1 MLPAYFGT
9 LTHTVSPGDS
19 LFNIAKKYNTTIENI
34 LKFNDIPNI
43 NIIRTGQQIIVPMS
57 PPESILYTVR
67 PGDSLYNIALRHGTF
82 VDNLIRFNYLN
93 PPYIIYP
100 GQQLI
105 VTASLK

>member
-9 LTHTVSPGDS
+9 LTHTVSQGDS

-43 NIIRTGQQIIVPMS
+43 NMIRTGQQIIVPMS

>member
-9 LTHTVSPGDS
+9 LAYIVSPGDS

-43 NIIRTGQQIIVPMS
+43 NMIRTGQQIIVPMS

-82 VDNLIRFNYLN
+82 VDNLIRFNYLT

>member
-9 LTHTVSPGDS
+9 LTYNVLPGDS
-19 LFNIAKKYNTTIENI
+19 LFMIAKKFNTTIENI

-43 NIIRTGQQIIVPMS
+43 NMIRTGQQIVVPLA
-57 PPESILYTVR
+57 PPEAIVYTVR
-67 PGDSLYNIALRHGTF
+67 PGDSLYNIALRYGTF
-82 VDNLIRFNYLN
+82 VDNLIRYNYLA

-100 GQQLI
+100 GQQLV

>member
-9 LTHTVSPGDS
+9 LAYIVSPGDS

-43 NIIRTGQQIIVPMS
+43 NMIRTGQQIIVPMP

-82 VDNLIRFNYLN
+82 VDNLIRFNYLS

>member
-9 LTHTVSPGDS
+9 LAYIVSPGDS

-43 NIIRTGQQIIVPMS
+43 NMIRTGQQIIVPMS